1 MTEQS
6 YPSLFALTIG
16 VTPIS
21 IKRLFSNL
29 DYKLMSL
36 VKNKHKQLVL
46 SRNHFS
52 NYLKQ
57 HDEKTLFLQTVLLSI
72 TIFIKKVNNGYSL
85 FTEEVF

>member
-21 IKRLFSNL
+21 NKRLFCNL

-57 HDEKTLFLQTVLLSI
+57 HDEKTLFSANC
-72 TIFIKKVNNGYSL
+72 FIEYYN
-85 FTEEVF
+85 FH